1 MACPVDD
8 VFACFDGSV
17 TIGVMNQEA
26 KQSVRQEFFAAR
38 KALSPTER
46 DRQSQIICET
56 LLHWYAKLSAQARS
70 AGKVAMTIQ
79 FGTEP
84 DTDPVMHALHAD
96 GVDVWVPISHAD
108 RSLSW
113 VRWTPQV
120 AMERSSLGPIME
132 PVGQR
137 FGPEQ
142 VADADLIVVPA
153 LAADTAGFRMGK
165 GGGYY
170 DRFLAQLP
178 DLVESVPP
186 LITPVFDHEL
196 FAPQDRAFPVD
207 AHDLPVQAV
216 LTAATGLRWVGGPHR

>member
-1 MACPVDD
+1 M
-8 VFACFDGSV
+8 S
-17 TIGVMNQEA
+17 QEA

-38 KALSPTER
+38 KALPPAER
-46 DRQSQIICET
+46 ERQSKAICEI
-56 LLHWYAKLSAQARS
+56 LLGWYRQLPAHRRAG
-70 AGKVAMTIQ
+70 GKVAMTIQ

-96 GVDVWVPISHAD
+96 GVQVWVPISHAD
-108 RSLSW
+108 RSMSW
-113 VRWTPQV
+113 VRWSPEV
-120 AMERSSLGPIME
+120 VMERSSLGPIDE

-137 FGPEQ
+137 FGPDA

-153 LAADTAGFRMGK
+153 LAADSAGFRMGK

-178 DLVESVPP
+178 ELVESVPP
-186 LITPVFDHEL
+186 LMTPVFDHEL
-196 FAPQDRAFPVD
+196 FAPEDRAFPVD

-216 LTAATGLRWVGGPHR
+216 LTAATGLHWVEARPQ